1 MAKKVIV
8 ANFESNAEAYQAFS
22 EVKQLFSK
30 GQLKIEQ
37 MAVVKHSNDGDH
49 KFSIEDF
56 FDPTGSSGT
65 STGGMIGMLVGVL
78 VSPLAILLGWF
89 GGSLIGATKDAKEL
103 STAKNVFEYLVTQI
117 SEGKTGLII
126 IADEKDNRPLNEVVM
141 QELGGGIN
149 RFDFEE
155 VEEEIKS
162 ANEVTT
168 KTKESSLKFWKEKHK
183 E

>member
-8 ANFESNAEAYQAFS
+8 ANFEYNSQAYQAFS
-22 EVKQLFSK
+22 EVKK
-30 GQLKIEQ
+30 VATRGQLKIEQ
-37 MAVVKHSNDGDH
+37 MAVVKHSNDGNH

-56 FDPTGSSGT
+56 FDPTGSLGT
-65 STGGMIGMLVGVL
+65 STGGMIGMLIGVL

-103 STAKNVFEYLVTQI
+103 STAQTIFEYLVSQI
-117 SEGKTGLII
+117 SEGKTGLIV
-126 IADEKDNRPLNEVVM
+126 IAEETDNRPLNEVIM
-141 QELGGGIN
+141 QELGGGIS

-155 VEEEIKS
+155 VEEEIKN
-162 ANEVTT
+162 ANEVTN

>member
-1 MAKKVIV
+1 
-8 ANFESNAEAYQAFS
+8 
-22 EVKQLFSK
+22 
-30 GQLKIEQ
+30 
-37 MAVVKHSNDGDH
+37 
-49 KFSIEDF
+49 
-56 FDPTGSSGT
+56 
-65 STGGMIGMLVGVL
+65 
-78 VSPLAILLGWF
+78 
-89 GGSLIGATKDAKEL
+89 
-103 STAKNVFEYLVTQI
+103 VTQI